1 MTTTSM
7 TNDET
12 LRKILSGDGF
22 DFLKDALARTLAE
35 VMEIE
40 VARLTGAGLHEKNPE
55 RQTSRNGYRER
66 RFDTRLGSIELLIPK
81 LRKGS
86 YFPGFLEPR
95 KRSERALLAVIQEAY
110 VQGVS
115 TLRAPKGA
123 RGPGT
128 LSGSFA
134 RKVEDLLLTLG
145 VENCSKSEVSRVCQA
160 LDDEVAA
167 FRERPLEM
175 AYPYLWLDATYL
187 KVREDGRV
195 VSRAVVVAYGVNE
208 DGYREVLGLEVGLS
222 ESEAFWTEFLR
233 SLVRRGLRGVELV
246 VSDDHKG
253 LVAALTRTLEGA
265 SWQRCYVH
273 FLRNVNAKVPKA
285 RAGMVI
291 ELLRTIFAQT
301 DEATARAQLR
311 FVADKLSAQEPEV
324 SRMLL
329 EAEPDL
335 LAHYA
340 FPAAHRKQLRSTN
353 PLERLN
359 KEIKRRGDVVGIFP
373 NRAAITRLI
382 GAVLAEQHDEW
393 QVGRR
398 AFRGQ
403 IGQVKV
409 IPETTMDTL
418 MQPQMIAA

>member
-1 MTTTSM
+1 MTSM
-7 TNDET
+7 TNDEA

-22 DFLKDALARTLAE
+22 DFLRDTLARTLAE
-35 VMEIE
+35 VMEVEI
-40 VARLTGAGLHEKNPE
+40 ARLTGADLHEKNPE
-55 RQTSRNGYRER
+55 RQNSRNGYRER

-110 VQGVS
+110 VLGVS
-115 TLRAPKGA
+115 T
-123 RGPGT
+123 
-128 LSGSFA
+128 

-167 FRERPLEM
+167 FRERPLES

-195 VSRAVVVAYGVNE
+195 VSRAVVVAYGVNQ

-222 ESEAFWTEFLR
+222 ESEVFWTDFLR
-233 SLVRRGLRGVELV
+233 SLVKRGLRGVELV

-253 LVAALTRTLEGA
+253 LVKALTRTLEGA

-273 FLRNVNAKVPKA
+273 FLRNVNARVPKA

-291 ELLRTIFAQT
+291 ELMRTIFAQP
-301 DEATARAQLR
+301 DEASARTQLR
-311 FVADKLSAQEPEV
+311 FVADKLQTQEPDV
-324 SRMLL
+324 AAMLL

-373 NRAAITRLI
+373 NRAAIIRLI
-382 GAVLAEQHDEW
+382 GAVLSEQNDEW

-398 AFRGQ
+398 TFRGA
-403 IGQVKV
+403 IGQVKA
-409 IPETTMDTL
+409 IPEMI
-418 MQPQMIAA
+418 MQTQMIAA

>member
-7 TNDET
+7 NNDEA

-22 DFLKDALARTLAE
+22 DFLKDALVRALTE
-35 VMEIE
+35 VMEVE
-40 VARLTGAGLHEKNPE
+40 VARLTGAGLHERSDE
-55 RQTSRNGYRER
+55 RQNSRNGYRER

-115 TLRAPKGA
+115 T
-123 RGPGT
+123 
-128 LSGSFA
+128 

-233 SLVRRGLRGVELV
+233 SLVRRGLRGVEPV
-246 VSDDHKG
+246 VSDDHRG

-291 ELLRTIFAQT
+291 ELLRTIFAQS

-311 FVADKLSAQEPEV
+311 FVADKLTAQEPEV
-324 SRMLL
+324 ARMLL
-329 EAEPDL
+329 DAEADL

-340 FPAAHRKQLRSTN
+340 FPEAHRKQLRSTN

-373 NRAAITRLI
+373 NRPAIVRLI

-398 AFRGQ
+398 AFPGA

-409 IPETTMDTL
+409 IPETTMETL
-418 MQPQMIAA
+418 MQPQMLAA

>member
-1 MTTTSM
+1 MVLPKCDLTERTKEMTTPSM
-7 TNDET
+7 TNDEA
-12 LRKILSGDGF
+12 LRKMLTGDGI

-40 VARLTGAGLHEKNPE
+40 VARLTGANLHEKSTD
-55 RQTSRNGYRER
+55 RQTTRNGYRER
-66 RFDTRLGSIELLIPK
+66 RFDTRLGSIDLLIPK

-115 TLRAPKGA
+115 T
-123 RGPGT
+123 
-128 LSGSFA
+128 

-175 AYPYLWLDATYL
+175 AFPYLWLDATYL

-291 ELLRTIFAQT
+291 ELLRTIFAQN
-301 DEATARAQLR
+301 DEAAARAQLR

-340 FPAAHRKQLRSTN
+340 FPTAHRKQLRSTN

-373 NRAAITRLI
+373 NRAAIIRLI

-393 QVGRR
+393 QVAYSGPKRSLIPTETDHRFRR
-398 AFRGQ
+398 KA
-403 IGQVKV
+403 I
-409 IPETTMDTL
+409 TCSD
-418 MQPQMIAA
+418 

>member
-40 VARLTGAGLHEKNPE
+40 VARLTGAGLHEKSPE

-115 TLRAPKGA
+115 T
-123 RGPGT
+123 
-128 LSGSFA
+128 

-291 ELLRTIFAQT
+291 ELLRTIFAQA

-311 FVADKLSAQEPEV
+311 FVADKLSRQEPEV
-324 SRMLL
+324 ANMLL

-373 NRAAITRLI
+373 NRAAILRLI

-409 IPETTMDTL
+409 IPETTMETL

>member
-1 MTTTSM
+1 
-7 TNDET
+7 
-12 LRKILSGDGF
+12 
-22 DFLKDALARTLAE
+22 
-35 VMEIE
+35 
-40 VARLTGAGLHEKNPE
+40 
-55 RQTSRNGYRER
+55 
-66 RFDTRLGSIELLIPK
+66 
-81 LRKGS
+81 
-86 YFPGFLEPR
+86 
-95 KRSERALLAVIQEAY
+95 
-110 VQGVS
+110 
-115 TLRAPKGA
+115 
-123 RGPGT
+123 
-128 LSGSFA
+128 
-134 RKVEDLLLTLG
+134 
-145 VENCSKSEVSRVCQA
+145 
-160 LDDEVAA
+160 
-167 FRERPLEM
+167 M

-291 ELLRTIFAQT
+291 ELLRTIFAQA

-311 FVADKLSAQEPEV
+311 FVADKLSRQEPEV
-324 SRMLL
+324 ANMLL

-335 LAHYA
+335 LSHYA

-373 NRAAITRLI
+373 NRAAIIRLI
-382 GAVLAEQHDEW
+382 GAVLAEQHDKW

-409 IPETTMDTL
+409 IPETTMETL

>member
-115 TLRAPKGA
+115 T
-123 RGPGT
+123 
-128 LSGSFA
+128 

-409 IPETTMDTL
+409 IPETTMETL

>member
-1 MTTTSM
+1 MTSM

-22 DFLKDALARTLAE
+22 DFLKDALARTLGE

-40 VARLTGAGLHEKNPE
+40 VARLTGASLHEKNPE

-115 TLRAPKGA
+115 T
-123 RGPGT
+123 
-128 LSGSFA
+128 

-291 ELLRTIFAQT
+291 ELMRTIFAQN

-311 FVADKLSAQEPEV
+311 FVADKLSPQEPEV

-373 NRAAITRLI
+373 NRAAIVRLI

-403 IGQVKV
+403 IGQLKAL
-409 IPETTMDTL
+409 PETTMEAI
-418 MQPQMIAA
+418 MQPQMLAA

>member
-1 MTTTSM
+1 MTTHSM
-7 TNDET
+7 PNDEIF
-12 LRKILSGDGF
+12 RKLLSGDSL

-35 VMEIE
+35 IMEVEI
-40 VARLTGAGLHEKNPE
+40 ARLTGAELHEKSAE

-110 VQGVS
+110 IQGVS
-115 TLRAPKGA
+115 T
-123 RGPGT
+123 
-128 LSGSFA
+128 

-160 LDDEVAA
+160 LDEEVAA
-167 FRERPLEM
+167 FRERPLESS
-175 AYPYLWLDATYL
+175 YPYLWLDATYL

-195 VSRAVVVAYGVNE
+195 VSRAVVVAYGVNS
-208 DGYREVLGLEVGLS
+208 DGFREVLGLEVGLS
-222 ESEAFWTEFLR
+222 ESESFWTEFLR

-246 VSDDHKG
+246 ISDDHKG

-273 FLRNVNAKVPKA
+273 FLRNVNARVPKA

-291 ELLRTIFAQT
+291 ELMRTIFAQP
-301 DEATARAQLR
+301 DEASARAQLR
-311 FVADKLSAQEPEV
+311 FVAEKLATQEPEV
-324 SRMLL
+324 ANMLL

-353 PLERLN
+353 
-359 KEIKRRGDVVGIFP
+359 
-373 NRAAITRLI
+373 
-382 GAVLAEQHDEW
+382 
-393 QVGRR
+393 
-398 AFRGQ
+398 
-403 IGQVKV
+403 
-409 IPETTMDTL
+409 
-418 MQPQMIAA
+418 